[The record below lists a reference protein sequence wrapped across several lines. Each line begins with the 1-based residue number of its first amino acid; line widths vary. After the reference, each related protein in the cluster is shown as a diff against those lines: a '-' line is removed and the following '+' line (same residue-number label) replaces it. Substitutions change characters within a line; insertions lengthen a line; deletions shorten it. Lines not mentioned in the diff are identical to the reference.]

1 MRIVSKEYKLYT
13 FDELSDDVKK
23 KLIERERQYQL
34 ETYCDLDLYDDM
46 GSKASDLLNDYFGIT
61 SDYLKTY
68 YDLSYSQGSGA
79 MVEFDINIVDLNK
92 KYKIFSDEEIR
103 FMQDMGIINNVRI
116 RHNNSNY
123 YHEYTF
129 KIDSD
134 YYSIYSYDDV
144 IDKYS
149 ITEDEFNTLDSRL
162 YKLLDDSNKHN
173 TESEFVKDII
183 KLNKELTS
191 HGYKCMEY
199 WGDCKEDEIIMY
211 IKGYEFEYLENGDV
225 F

>member
-1 MRIVSKEYKLYT
+1 MRIVSKEYNIYN
-13 FDELSDDVKK
+13 FDELNDDIKQD
-23 KLIERERQYQL
+23 LISRERQYQL
-34 ETYCDLDLYDDM
+34 EIYCEYSLHDDM
-46 GSKASDLLNDYFGIT
+46 GFKASDLLNDYFGIT

-68 YDLSYSQGSGA
+68 YDLSYCQGSGS

-103 FMQDMGIINNVRI
+103 FIQDMGIINNVRI

-144 IDKYS
+144 VDEYN
-149 ITEDEFNTLDSRL
+149 ITEDEFDTLDSRL
-162 YKLLDDSNKHN
+162 YKLLDDSSKHN

-183 KLNKELTS
+183 KLNGELTS
-191 HGYKCMEY
+191 YGYECMEY
-199 WGDCKEDEIIMY
+199 FDDCDEDKIISY
-211 IKGYEFEYLENGDV
+211 IKDYGFEYLENGDV